1 MRMSVMSSLRAWL
14 PSKFGRPEARRLT
27 RTLLG
32 CALSYGAARL
42 AALPEGYWALI
53 TTLVV
58 VTQPSLTQALGT
70 ARDQII
76 GAFIGGV
83 VGMLGVIAMD
93 HGAAPLAVFSVALV
107 PLAALAA
114 ERPALR
120 LACVTLV
127 IVVLIPAGGGPFF
140 QRPLHRIF
148 EILIGAASAF
158 VVAAALPNRA
168 LKNAHK
174 CAADTLSALGQL
186 VGLHLSEREDAA
198 LATRL
203 EAQSLSAQQSLDDAL
218 QEAQRE
224 HIIVPLQRGRADAVD
239 KAAPFLR
246 RLHSDAQF
254 LAKAVSR
261 DDRAQ
266 CAARFHDDARALQDV
281 FAALSDALDSLHVKE
296 PALERVR
303 EAVRTLKEVRQSR
316 ELKEGDHDIARFV
329 IGLIAMDLDA
339 LISAIYPEQESKAA

>member
-1 MRMSVMSSLRAWL
+1 MTVLSSFRDWLHGWL
-14 PSKFGRPEARRLT
+14 PARFGRPEARRLA
-27 RTLLG
+27 RTLAG

-83 VGMLGVIAMD
+83 VGMLGVIAID
-93 HGAAPLAVFSVALV
+93 HGAAPLAVFSVSLV

-158 VVAAALPNRA
+158 VVVAALPNRA
-168 LKNAHK
+168 LKSAHR
-174 CAADTLSALGQL
+174 CAADTVTSLGAL
-186 VGLHLSEREDAA
+186 VSLHLSGQDDAA
-198 LATRL
+198 RAAQL
-203 EAQSLSAQQSLDDAL
+203 EADSARAQQALDDAL

-224 HIIVPLQRGRADAVD
+224 HIIVPLQRGRADAID

-246 RLHSDAQF
+246 RLHSDALF
-254 LAKAVSR
+254 LAKALSR
-261 DDRAQ
+261 DDRAA
-266 CAARFHDDARALQDV
+266 CALRFHDDAQALQEA
-281 FAALSDALDSLHVKE
+281 FAALADALASMHAKGDALDRIQKASADLK
-296 PALERVR
+296 
-303 EAVRTLKEVRQSR
+303 RTVDAHGPQEN
-316 ELKEGDHDIARFV
+316 GHDVARFV
-329 IGLIAMDLDA
+329 IGLIAIDLDA
-339 LISAIYPEQESKAA
+339 LISAIYPAES

>member
-1 MRMSVMSSLRAWL
+1 MTVLSSIRDWL
-14 PSKFGRPEARRLT
+14 PARFGRPEARRLA

-58 VTQPSLTQALGT
+58 VTQPSLTQAWGT

-76 GAFIGGV
+76 GAFIGGA

-93 HGAAPLAVFSVALV
+93 HGAAPLAVFAVALI

-114 ERPALR
+114 KRPALR

-158 VVAAALPNRA
+158 IVTAVLPNRA
-168 LKNAHK
+168 LKSAHL
-174 CAADTLSALGQL
+174 CAAETLTSLGQL
-186 VGLHLSEREDAA
+186 VGLHLSVKEDAA
-198 LATRL
+198 RATQL
-203 EAQSLSAQQSLDDAL
+203 EAESTRAQQALDDAL

-224 HIIVPLQRGRADAVD
+224 HIIVPLQSGRADAID

-246 RLHSDAQF
+246 RLHSDALF
-254 LAKAVSR
+254 LAKAVTR
-261 DDRAQ
+261 DDRAA
-266 CAARFHDDARALQDV
+266 CATRFHDDAQALQET
-281 FAALSDALDSLHVKE
+281 FAALADALGSMHAKDDE
-296 PALERVR
+296 LERVR
-303 EAVRTLKEVRQSR
+303 NASEALKRTLRSNGSVEN
-316 ELKEGDHDIARFV
+316 EHDVERFV
-329 IGLIAMDLDA
+329 IGLIAIDLDA
-339 LISAIYPEQESKAA
+339 LISAIYPPPAQA